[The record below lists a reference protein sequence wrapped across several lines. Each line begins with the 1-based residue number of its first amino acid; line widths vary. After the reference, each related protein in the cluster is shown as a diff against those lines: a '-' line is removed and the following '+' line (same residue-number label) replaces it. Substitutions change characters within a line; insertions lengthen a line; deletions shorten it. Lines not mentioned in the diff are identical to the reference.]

1 MNYLNNHFQK
11 GIIVIVV
18 AMLLTIQNMR
28 VHSFIGSYQT
38 SSLAITINNNY
49 KKHTCSIEKLMY
61 PAVVMVAKSVAVGL
75 GVLAS
80 IGAFLYIVVSE
91 VKSLVGKS
99 FLPLTSDFFD
109 DYDKYDFSKFDN

>member
-18 AMLLTIQNMR
+18 AMLFTIKNMR
-28 VHSFIGSYQT
+28 VHSFIGNYQT

-49 KKHTCSIEKLMY
+49 KKHTCSIEKLMF
-61 PAVVMVAKSVAVGL
+61 PMVEAAVMAAEAIAVG
-75 GVLAS
+75 VVALAG
-80 IGAFLYIVVSE
+80 IGALVYIVVSE
-91 VKSLVGKS
+91 VGKS
-99 FLPLTSDFFD
+99 SLPLTSDF

>member
-18 AMLLTIQNMR
+18 AMLFTINNMR

-49 KKHTCSIEKLMY
+49 KKHTCSIEKLMF
-61 PAVVMVAKSVAVGL
+61 PMVEAAMMTGEMVVVGLVALAAVGSFAYL
-75 GVLAS
+75 L
-80 IGAFLYIVVSE
+80 VSE
-91 VKSLVGKS
+91 VIGKS
-99 FLPLTSDFFD
+99 SLPLTSDF